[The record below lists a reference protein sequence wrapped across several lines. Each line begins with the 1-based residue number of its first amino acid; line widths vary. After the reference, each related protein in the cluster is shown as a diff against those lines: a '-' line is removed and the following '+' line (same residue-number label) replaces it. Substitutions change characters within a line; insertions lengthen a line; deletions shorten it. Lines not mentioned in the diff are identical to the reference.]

1 MPINPPAR
9 AREFQV
15 LDPCLL
21 GRPVHLLPAFANRLA
36 ETLGAA
42 VAAPAGRRYW
52 GAWRLASLSFE
63 RAPEQAGLRWLGV
76 NGPYGMAA
84 VAFERALLL
93 GLLEG
98 RYARNAPSSAQRDP
112 HAERVTATEERL
124 AATLAQQLVALLD
137 ARVADGLA
145 AAGVEPT
152 PLTPNEAS
160 RAAVAPASAPGKT
173 EWVLRIVLR
182 APYGAPAAAA
192 PAAAA
197 PVEADADGVAPAD
210 DVAAAPVAAPAPASQ
225 DGQIWIALD
234 HALMAHVLQGLMD
247 KRTGSR
253 GPRRQSE
260 PLESSLNVKLDG
272 RLVSKEVT
280 LAALFALKVGDVI
293 PVSVGRADVLLDDAR
308 LFTAAVAEHKGK
320 LCLTSFEDAE

>member
-42 VAAPAGRRYW
+42 VATPGGRRYW
-52 GAWRLASLSFE
+52 GAWRLAGLSFE
-63 RAPEQAGLRWLGV
+63 RAPDEGKLRWLGV

-98 RYARNAPSSAQRDP
+98 RYARNAPASAQRDP

-124 AATLAQQLVALLD
+124 AATLAQQLAALLD

-145 AAGVEPT
+145 AVGAEPT
-152 PLTPNEAS
+152 PLTPTEAS

-173 EWVLRIVLR
+173 DWVLRIVLR

-192 PAAAA
+192 AEGEVPADDADMGAAPAAA
-197 PVEADADGVAPAD
+197 PV
-210 DVAAAPVAAPAPASQ
+210 APASQ

-234 HALMAHVLQGLMD
+234 HALMAHVLQGLRD
-247 KRTGSR
+247 KRASAR
-253 GPRRQSE
+253 APRPGE
-260 PLESSLNVKLDG
+260 PLASSLNVKLDG

-280 LAALFALKVGDVI
+280 LAALFELRVGDVI